1 MDSAAEPSLAAGT
14 PRDELAEAREALRRS
29 NDLLLA
35 TFEQAGVGI
44 ALLAL
49 DGYYTDVN
57 DKFASIVGY
66 TADELRSRRYSDI
79 THPADLDTSRSYVA
93 DLLAQRVREVVQEKR
108 YVRHDGS
115 AVWSRTSVSLMKDA
129 TGHPQRL
136 ISVIQDITVQK
147 QAEEAL
153 RGTAEMNRGMIESS
167 RDCIK
172 MLSLEGDLLWMSQVG
187 LQAFCIDDIAEV
199 LGKSW
204 ITLWSG
210 EERLAAEAA
219 VRTAREGGTGAMV
232 GRYDVAG
239 ETHWWDVVVTPI
251 RDPQGRPE
259 RLLAVSRDI
268 SERVKAEAER
278 NLLLE
283 SERAARAAAERAN
296 RIKDEFLATLSH
308 ELRTPLAAILGWT
321 HVLRSGAAAADLPR
335 GLEAI
340 ERNARMQTQ
349 LIEELLDMS
358 RIMSGKMRLDMQPV
372 DPAAFAEAAFE
383 TARHAAEL
391 KGVQLSRQLVCHACL
406 VQADSHRL
414 QQAVLNLLSNAIKFT
429 PADGRVGLTLH
440 CDRTHATLR
449 VVDTGIGIPP
459 EFLPHVFE
467 RFRQA
472 DGTMARRHG
481 GLGLGLSIARHVVE
495 MHGGTIEASSPGQ
508 DLGATFTIRL
518 PLAAAAPSRE
528 RTRAEW
534 PEDFRVADL
543 SGLHVLVVDD
553 DDDGREL
560 VRRLIAEC
568 GAEVQMASSG
578 AEALQSVRA
587 RRPAVIV
594 SDIGMPGMDG
604 YEMMRRLRETSSSS
618 APLPAIALTAFA
630 RPEDRERALACGF
643 TAHVAKPVEPA
654 ELIAT
659 VARLTGRE
667 VRLPP
672 RAPTRED

>member
-1 MDSAAEPSLAAGT
+1 P
-14 PRDELAEAREALRRS
+14 RS
-29 NDLLLA
+29 NEMLLA

-44 ALLAL
+44 ALIAL

-66 TADELRSRRYSDI
+66 TPEELRSRRYSDI
-79 THPADLDTSRSYVA
+79 THPADLDASRSYVA
-93 DLLAQRVREVVQEKR
+93 ELLAQRVREVVQEKR
-108 YVRHDGS
+108 YVRRDGS
-115 AVWSRTSVSLMKDA
+115 LVWSRTSVSLMKDA
-129 TGHPQRL
+129 TGPPQRL

-153 RGTAEMNRGMIESS
+153 RGTAEMNRGIIEAS

-172 MLSLEGDLLWMSQVG
+172 MLSLEGDLLWMSQAG
-187 LQAFCIDDIAEV
+187 LQAFCIDDIAAV

-204 ITLWSG
+204 IGLWSG
-210 EERLAAEAA
+210 EERAAAEAA
-219 VRTAREGGTGAMV
+219 VQAAREGGTGAMV
-232 GRYDVAG
+232 GRYDVAN
-239 ETHWWDVVVTPI
+239 ETHWWEVVVTPI
-251 RDPQGRPE
+251 RDPEGRPE

-268 SERVKAEAER
+268 TERVKAEEER
-278 NLLLE
+278 TLLLE

-321 HVLRSGAAAADLPR
+321 HVLRSGAAVADLPR

-358 RIMSGKMRLDMQPV
+358 RIMSGKMRLDMQPT
-372 DPAAFAEAAFE
+372 DPAVFAEAAFE

-391 KGVQLSRQLVCHACL
+391 KGVQLSRQLVRDACL
-406 VQADSHRL
+406 VHADAHRL

-440 CDRTHATLR
+440 CDATHAVVR

-518 PLAAAAPSRE
+518 PLAAAAPSRQRT

-534 PEDFRVADL
+534 PDDFRVADL

-568 GAEVQMASSG
+568 GAEVELASSG
-578 AEALQSVRA
+578 AEALQAVRA
-587 RRPAVIV
+587 RRPAVMV

-604 YEMMRRLRETSSSS
+604 YEMMRRLRETTSSS

-643 TAHVAKPVEPA
+643 AAHVAKPVEPA
-654 ELIAT
+654 ELVAT
-659 VARLTGRE
+659 VARLAGRD

-672 RAPTRED
+672 HAPPRED